1 MRQAEVRGEQGQVG
15 DWGNW
20 GQVCLQPSPRRCGGP
35 SALHSGSCRGWE
47 WAAGEERV
55 GSPVAGQGQ
64 SSKMHRGLVSE
75 ARSLFR
81 TSSFSLIN
89 RLHQGRGISLVA
101 F

>member
-1 MRQAEVRGEQGQVG
+1 M
-15 DWGNW
+15 
-20 GQVCLQPSPRRCGGP
+20 S
-35 SALHSGSCRGWE
+35 SAKSQKVWWAQRPAQRKCQGWE

-64 SSKMHRGLVSE
+64 GSRIHRGLVSE